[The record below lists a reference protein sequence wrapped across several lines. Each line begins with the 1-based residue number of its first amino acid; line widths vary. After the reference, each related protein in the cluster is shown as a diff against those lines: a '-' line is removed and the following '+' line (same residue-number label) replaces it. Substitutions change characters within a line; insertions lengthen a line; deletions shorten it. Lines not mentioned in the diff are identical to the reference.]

1 MTIID
6 PNILHCANSD
16 QAAAVNAVLQERNY
30 QDKKWGTIQE
40 RPREVGTYLTLMRA
54 LLSNAEQA
62 FAKSVGDELA
72 LAELRKVVAVGIACF
87 EQHGV
92 PTREDKQ

>member
-6 PNILHCANSD
+6 PNILHCTNGD

-30 QDKKWGTIQE
+30 QDKKWGSVQE

-54 LLSNAEQA
+54 LLTDADRA
-62 FAKSVGDELA
+62 YAKSKGDEAA
-72 LAELRKVVAVGIACF
+72 LNELRKVVAVGLACF

>member
-6 PNILHCANSD
+6 PNILHCTNGD
-16 QAAAVNAVLQERNY
+16 QAAFNAVLQERNY

-40 RPREVGTYLTLMRA
+40 RPREVGTYLTLMRV
-54 LLSNAEQA
+54 LLTEAEQA
-62 FAKSVGDELA
+62 YTKSKSDEPA
-72 LAELRKVVAVGIACF
+72 LHELRKVVAVGLACF

-92 PTREDKQ
+92 PSRE

>member
-6 PNILHCANSD
+6 PNILHCTNSD

-30 QDKKWGTIQE
+30 QDKKWGSVQD

-54 LLSNAEQA
+54 LLNNAEQA
-62 FAKSVGDELA
+62 FAKNAGDEPA
-72 LAELRKVVAVGIACF
+72 LTELRKVVAVGLACF

-92 PTREDKQ
+92 PSREDKQ